1 MTVITPT
8 LDTSLVAELS
18 RAFAARAEAH
28 DRDGSFAFENIE
40 QLREAGFLSLVTPRD
55 HGGAGRGLSAAVRVI
70 GLVAEGDPSTALVLA
85 MQYIAHAGIAR
96 STRWSPRVRQ
106 QVFSDAAQ
114 RGGLINALRVEPA
127 LGSPARG
134 GLPATTAQR
143 TDGGAWRIAGHK
155 IYATGILALRWLLV
169 WARADIDGQA
179 HVGAW
184 LVPADAAGIEVI
196 ETWDHVGMRATCSH
210 DVVLK
215 DVVVPADHAVDVR
228 LPSEWTP
235 DPVSALWNT
244 VLIAAVYD
252 GIARAARDWLV
263 GWLNDRVPANLG
275 ASLATLPRFQE
286 AVGDIDAR
294 LLVNRRLI
302 SDTARRTDQDPQPAS
317 AAEAG
322 LVKYVVTQNAHAI
335 VERALSLTGSHGL
348 SRRNP
353 LERHHRNV
361 LCSRV
366 HTPQDDSSL
375 IAAGR
380 EALGVRA
387 A

>member
-1 MTVITPT
+1 MTVLTPT
-8 LDTSLVAELS
+8 VDLSLLAELS
-18 RAFAARAEAH
+18 RAFAARADAH
-28 DRDGSFAFENIE
+28 DRDASFAFENID
-40 QLREAGFLSLVTPRD
+40 QLRETGFLALVTPRD
-55 HGGAGRGLSAAVRVI
+55 HGGAGRGLAAAAKVI
-70 GLVAEGDPSTALVLA
+70 GLLAEGDPSTALVLS
-85 MQYIAHAGIAR
+85 MQYISHASIAR
-96 STRWSPRVRQ
+96 STRWPPSVRHRV
-106 QVFSDAAQ
+106 FDDAV
-114 RGGLINALRVEPA
+114 RHGGLINALRVEPA

-134 GLPATTAQR
+134 GLPATTARR
-143 TDGGAWRIAGHK
+143 TDDGAWRLSGHK
-155 IYATGILALRWLLV
+155 IYATGIPALRWLLV
-169 WARADIDGQA
+169 WARTDIDGQPQ
-179 HVGAW
+179 VGSW
-184 LVPADAAGIEVI
+184 LVPSDSAGIEVI
-196 ETWDHVGMRATCSH
+196 ETWDHVGMRATSSH
-210 DVVLK
+210 DVVLT
-215 DVVVPADHAVDVR
+215 DVVVPADHAVDIR
-228 LPSEWTP
+228 PPGEWTP
-235 DPVSALWNT
+235 DPTSALWNT

-263 GWLNDRVPANLG
+263 VWLNERVPANLG

-302 SDTARRTDQDPQPAS
+302 GDTARRTDQDPVPAS

-322 LVKYVVTQNAHAI
+322 LVKYVVTQNAHAV
-335 VERALSLTGSHGL
+335 VERALSLTGNHGL

>member
-1 MTVITPT
+1 MTVLTPT
-8 LDTSLVAELS
+8 VDTSLLAELS
-18 RAFAARAEAH
+18 RAFAARADTH
-28 DRDGSFAFENIE
+28 DRDASFAFENID
-40 QLREAGFLSLVTPRD
+40 QLRETGFLALATPRD
-55 HGGAGRGLSAAVRVI
+55 HGGAGRGLAAAAKVI

-85 MQYIAHAGIAR
+85 MQYISHASIAR
-96 STRWSPRVRQ
+96 STRWPPRVRH
-106 QVFSDAAQ
+106 QVFDDAV
-114 RGGLINALRVEPA
+114 RHGGLINALRVEPA

-143 TDGGAWRIAGHK
+143 TDDGAWRLSGHK
-155 IYATGILALRWLLV
+155 IYATGIPALRWLLV
-169 WARADIDGQA
+169 WARTDIDGQP
-179 HVGAW
+179 HVGSW
-184 LVPADAAGIEVI
+184 LVPSDSAGIEVI
-196 ETWDHVGMRATCSH
+196 ETWDHVGMRATSSH
-210 DVVLK
+210 DVVLT

-228 LPSEWTP
+228 PPGEWTP
-235 DPVSALWNT
+235 DPTAALWNT

-263 GWLNDRVPANLG
+263 GWLNERVPANLG

-302 SDTARRTDQDPQPAS
+302 GDTARRTDQDPVPAS

-322 LVKYVVTQNAHAI
+322 LVKYVVTQNAHAV
-335 VERALSLTGSHGL
+335 VERALALTGNHGL